1 MEQIV
6 LKLGDLEPG
15 DVFCIAESRDGFAFW
30 EDGDVFMVTY
40 PSCSVFVMVVME
52 VVDRFGSDL
61 HLSKTMSVKLSDD
74 ESQFCGMQE
83 VIEKQKRRA
92 GCA

>member
-1 MEQIV
+1 MNQSS

-15 DVFCIAESRDGFAFW
+15 DVFCLAEQRDSSAFW
-30 EDGDVFMVTY
+30 EDGDVFMVAY
-40 PSCSVFVMVVME
+40 PSCYVWGAEIVE

-61 HLSKTMSVKLSDD
+61 HLPKSMSVKLSVD

-83 VIEKQKRRA
+83 VIEKRKRRDGRA
-92 GCA
+92 

>member
-1 MEQIV
+1 MKLSS

-15 DVFCIAESRDGFAFW
+15 DVFCIAELRDIFPFW

-40 PSCSVFVMVVME
+40 PGCSVWGAEVVE

-61 HLSKTMSVKLSDD
+61 HLPKTVSVKLSDD

-83 VIEKQKRRA
+83 VIENRKRRA
-92 GCA
+92 RA